1 MAQQL
6 QRAAAMAGLEVA
18 PGPGPLT
25 ADVHHQGPVTAV
37 APLIAAAL
45 RRLPQDL
52 QGDGLQYLSPVG
64 RHGCHAHPPAQ
75 PQ

>member
-25 ADVHHQGPVTAV
+25 ADVHRYPQAV
-37 APLIAAAL
+37 AQPESELT
-45 RRLPQDL
+45 Q
-52 QGDGLQYLSPVG
+52 LSGGAGHRNCMSRGGPRPSEWERAPG
-64 RHGCHAHPPAQ
+64 AITH
-75 PQ
+75 